1 MINYRLFIKLLL
13 SFLLSTIGHLIN
25 IFIIFPF
32 LVGEDGMG
40 RHNTQEPDAMAAVA
54 FCIFTIVMLLGGWFL
69 LSVFITKMIQWPIWP
84 CVVSLLL
91 VIIGG
96 LFVLR
101 YV

>member
-1 MINYRLFIKLLL
+1 MINYRLFIKPLL
-13 SFLLSTIGHLIN
+13 SFLLSTVGHLIN

-40 RHNTQEPDAMAAVA
+40 RYNTQEPDAMAALS
-54 FCIFTIVMLLGGWFL
+54 FSIFTIVMLLGGWFL
-69 LSVFITKMIQWPIWP
+69 LSVFITKIAQWPVWP

-96 LFVLR
+96 LFVLI
-101 YV
+101 YI